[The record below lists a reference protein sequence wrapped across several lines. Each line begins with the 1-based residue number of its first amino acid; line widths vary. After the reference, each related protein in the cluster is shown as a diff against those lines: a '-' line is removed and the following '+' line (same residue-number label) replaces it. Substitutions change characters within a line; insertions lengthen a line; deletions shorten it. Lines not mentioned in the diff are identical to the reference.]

1 MDTHLRTLAIL
12 FLLFAA
18 IGGAGS
24 LLIILSAGGL
34 GPLMG
39 MSEEMSMTD
48 VPTPSLIL
56 ALALSFTLLLSI
68 PTFIAGYGLLHLRP
82 WSRVLGIICSSF
94 WLPVIPLGPILGAY
108 GFWVLMSVE
117 TEPLFSESS
126 LNPWKS

>member
-1 MDTHLRTLAIL
+1 METHLRTLAIL

-24 LLIILSAGGL
+24 LLVILTAGGL

-39 MSEEMSMTD
+39 LSEGMSMAD

-82 WSRVLGIICSSF
+82 WSRVLGVICSSF
-94 WLPVIPLGPILGAY
+94 LLPVVPLGSILGAY

-117 TEPLFSESS
+117 TEPLFSENS